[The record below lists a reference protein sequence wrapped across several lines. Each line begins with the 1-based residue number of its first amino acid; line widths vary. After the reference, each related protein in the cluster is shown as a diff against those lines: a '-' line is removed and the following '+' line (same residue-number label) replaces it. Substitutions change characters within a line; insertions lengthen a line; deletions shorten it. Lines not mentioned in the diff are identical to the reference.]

1 MREGPLNLTRN
12 HPVTPDVPANDQ
24 ARFLTEAE
32 RKAEQKA
39 AKKADKKAARDKAN
53 RARQMGA
60 RRRK

>member
-1 MREGPLNLTRN
+1 M
-12 HPVTPDVPANDQ
+12 TPDVPANDQ

>member
-1 MREGPLNLTRN
+1 MTS
-12 HPVTPDVPANDQ
+12 DAPANPGI
-24 ARFLTEAE
+24 RLLTDAE

-39 AKKADKKAARDKAN
+39 AKKAGKKVARDKAN

>member
-1 MREGPLNLTRN
+1 MTSDLPE
-12 HPVTPDVPANDQ
+12 ND
-24 ARFLTEAE
+24 RVRLPTDAE

-53 RARQMGA
+53 RERQMGA

>member
-1 MREGPLNLTRN
+1 M
-12 HPVTPDVPANDQ
+12 TPDVPANNHV
-24 ARFLTEAE
+24 RSLTDAE

-53 RARQMGA
+53 RERQMGA